1 MDRPRTKILV
11 VKKGALGDVL
21 RTTPVLKVLQG
32 EVTWVTSEAAA
43 PLLAGNPLINRLYCK
58 EHDNDT
64 LFEERFDVVVNLEDE
79 LPAATLASKIKTT
92 SLIGAY
98 VRDGRV
104 VYTDSASEWFDMSL
118 ISRFGK
124 KRADELK
131 MNNHRTYQD
140 FLFSMVGSRFQGEEY
155 LLDLPLQKSPIPG
168 LVGLEV
174 RAGDVWPMKRWNKFE
189 ALAHRLKGAGFQV
202 RTFQQRD
209 QLRDYVN
216 DINECEF
223 IVCGDTLAMHI
234 GLALRKK
241 VIAIFTCTSPHE
253 IYHYQRMIKIVSP
266 LWKEYFYRRDFE
278 PAPAEAV
285 SVESVF
291 DAVMSMSNLR
301 LPRPLG

>member
-1 MDRPRTKILV
+1 MMDRPRTKILV

-43 PLLAGNPLINRLYCK
+43 PLLAGNPSIHRLYCK
-58 EHDNDT
+58 EHDSDT
-64 LFEERFDVVVNLEDE
+64 LFEERFDLVVNLEDE
-79 LPAATLASKIKTT
+79 LPAATLASKIKTNG
-92 SLIGAY
+92 LIGAY
-98 VRDGRV
+98 VREGQV
-104 VYTDSASEWFDMSL
+104 AYTETASEWFDMSL
-118 ISRFGK
+118 ISRFGRK
-124 KRADELK
+124 KADELK
-131 MNNHRTYQD
+131 MNNRRTYQE
-140 FLFSMVGSRFQGEEY
+140 FLFSMVNSRFQGEEY
-155 LLDLPLQKSPIPG
+155 LLDVPLQKLPIPG

-189 ALAHRLKGAGFQV
+189 TLAERLKDAGFKV

-209 QLRDYVN
+209 QLRDYVD
-216 DINECEF
+216 DINECEY

-241 VIAIFTCTSPHE
+241 VVAIFTCTSPHE
-253 IYHYQRMIKIVSP
+253 IYDYQRMIKIVSP

-291 DAVMSMSNLR
+291 DAVTAISN
-301 LPRPLG
+301 PKFG

>member
-1 MDRPRTKILV
+1 MTNGLKTKILILKV
-11 VKKGALGDVL
+11 GALGDVL
-21 RTTPVLKVLQG
+21 RTTPVLRVLQG
-32 EVTWVTSEAAA
+32 RVTWVTSEKAA
-43 PLLAGNPLINRLYCK
+43 PLLAGNPFIDRLYCK
-58 EHDNDT
+58 EHYPDS
-64 LFEERFDVVVNLEDE
+64 LFEDRFDLVINLEDD
-79 LPAATLASKIKTT
+79 LSAATLASKIKTN

-124 KRADELK
+124 KKADKLK
-131 MNNHRTYQD
+131 MNNDRTYQD
-140 FLFSMVGSRFQGEEY
+140 FLFSMVGSRFHGEEY
-155 LLDLPLQKSPIPG
+155 LLDGPLQKLPISG

-189 ALAHRLKGAGFQV
+189 TLAERLKDAGFRV

-209 QLRDYVN
+209 QLRDYVD
-216 DINECEF
+216 DINECAY

-241 VIAIFTCTSPHE
+241 VVAIFTCTSPHE
-253 IYHYQRMIKIVSP
+253 IYDYQRMIKIVSP

-291 DAVMSMSNLR
+291 DAVTAISSL
-301 LPRPLG
+301 